1 VCRRNCG
8 AWVPTKSV
16 TAIYKSVVGTFRGS
30 LDVLSSVLM
39 FDEVAERYKESLERN
54 HRFIPG
60 DVEFYSEYKVR
71 IAADIHTGQCDS
83 ILDYGCGVGLSLP
96 HLKRYFPKARIHAH
110 DPSIKSIEV
119 AQKNYH
125 YVNFD
130 ISQGKFDLI
139 FVAGV
144 MHHIPRETLQMEISK
159 IFGLLSEKGKLVI
172 FEHNPFNPITR
183 RLVSTCEFDVGSE
196 LISTQELINQF
207 NKAGHPL
214 EIAKKGYCL
223 FFPPAL
229 KALSFCERYMRKL
242 PFGGQYFVQFKKI

>member
-1 VCRRNCG
+1 
-8 AWVPTKSV
+8 
-16 TAIYKSVVGTFRGS
+16 
-30 LDVLSSVLM
+30 M

-71 IAADIHTGQCDS
+71 IAADINTGQSVS

-96 HLKRYFPKARIHAH
+96 HLKEYFPDSRIHAH

-119 AQKNYH
+119 AQKNYD

-130 ISQGKFDLI
+130 ISQGNFDLI

-144 MHHIPRETLQMEISK
+144 MHHIPRESLRMEISK
-159 IFGLLSEKGKLVI
+159 ICGLLADKGKVII

-183 RLVSTCEFDVGSE
+183 RLVSTCEFDVGAE
-196 LISTQELINQF
+196 LISTRKLINQF
-207 NKAGHPL
+207 KKAEPSL
-214 EIAKKGYCL
+214 QVAKKGYCL

-229 KALSFCERYMRKL
+229 KALSFFERFLRKIPL
-242 PFGGQYFVQFKKI
+242 GGQYFVQFNKI